1 MAADLERAVNAPGDE
16 LAPAAL
22 AIARIEYPSLDSAGY
37 LDALERM
44 GDEAAGRV
52 ARAVSKGM
60 ATYRKRSDKSSL
72 KKRDG
77 SLRDLGVNLAAGFS
91 RTVRELSGVPYDLA
105 KGFSTKRS
113 RKRVRRQVR
122 AASRLLRPLA

>member
-1 MAADLERAVNAPGDE
+1 MSAQREAGIQSTAVRYALHLQSRSLQVAADLEQAVNAPGDE

-52 ARAVSKGM
+52 ARAG
-60 ATYRKRSDKSSL
+60 AR
-72 KKRDG
+72 G
-77 SLRDLGVNLAAGFS
+77 
-91 RTVRELSGVPYDLA
+91 
-105 KGFSTKRS
+105 
-113 RKRVRRQVR
+113 
-122 AASRLLRPLA
+122 